1 MEATKNPLIEFISE
15 IVLKRELRNV
25 YFSTLKSVRDYTL
38 QYISSSIYISPDL
51 PEPGQQLKAS
61 DPNCADM

>member
-1 MEATKNPLIEFISE
+1 MEATQSPLIEFISE

-51 PEPGQQLKAS
+51 PEAGQ
-61 DPNCADM
+61 